1 MRRAGVAVAHVP
13 DGWAVAAAGGC
24 SVVGARGATWAPC
37 PGLAAVVVVDAHD
50 EALIEDR
57 APAWSAW
64 VVAAER
70 ARRAG
75 VPCVLI
81 SATPT
86 LEQLAWGAL
95 VLPSRAAERAGWPP
109 LTVID
114 RRADDPRTG
123 LFNPR
128 IVPLVRSATV
138 ENPVVCVLNRK
149 GRGRLLA
156 CASCREIAV
165 CERCRSAVELVEG
178 ATLRCRSGGLVRPVV
193 CLSCGAGR
201 MKVLR
206 AGVTRVREELEAL
219 AGLPVA
225 SVTSETGQLPEAAV
239 LVGTEAVLRR
249 ARSAHAVIFLD
260 FDAELLA
267 PRYRAGEQAL
277 ALLARAARLVG
288 RRAGGLVAVQ
298 TRQPDHPVVQSAVR
312 ADPGRLVEAEL
323 PVRQALRLPPV
334 TALAQLSGEGAADF
348 AAALADVD
356 AVEAEILGPD
366 DAGRWLVRATGHV
379 ALCDALAGA
388 ARPAARLRVDVDPV
402 RI

>member
-1 MRRAGVAVAHVP
+1 
-13 DGWAVAAAGGC
+13 
-24 SVVGARGATWAPC
+24 
-37 PGLAAVVVVDAHD
+37 LAAVVVVDAHD

-178 ATLRCRSGGLVRPVV
+178 ATLRCRSCGLVRPVV

-348 AAALADVD
+348 AVALADVD